1 VLHEKKVAVV
11 LSAYKA
17 ELTLESTYRSIPTGI
32 VAIVTTRQK
41 LVVSI
46 LFIVAAYLAFKNLG
60 SAYLWDDECEVA
72 IFGNNLLNFGEL
84 TGWDG
89 RNLFASYNGTT
100 LDANMHSVQPPL
112 MFFVAAASFKL
123 FGVSTW
129 TARLPF
135 ASIGVL
141 SLLVFW
147 QIIKT
152 ELNEAGAAPAESC
165 IFSRA
170 QLYCFASLCLS
181 TSFLLFIR
189 NSRYYSLAIF
199 FSLATYYFYHRALK
213 NPELRHAIPVSLCA
227 TALFYA
233 HFLLAA
239 VFLGALAVQH
249 VIFERPILRQ
259 QLLSTWLPAAGVFA
273 LLVVPYAIMHRI
285 WDRPDM
291 ATEIRF
297 LDAVVTTPWYIRKP
311 LLVMWSERDIC
322 LINGLSLSIVVA
334 ILVCRFYLD
343 RNDALLKTCMRW
355 CCFTVLQL
363 FLLGLLS
370 PQETAKTSTIEIRY
384 LAAILPFGVATM
396 GMFFAYLQK
405 FSRVLACTLL
415 ALVVCTNALAI
426 GRGLYHFRSI
436 LPSYP
441 YHFRWTL
448 PAYLKEIHN
457 PYPTGEQAATD
468 YLRAHARQ
476 DDQVLVLPSYDNLPV
491 MFYAGDV
498 IKTCC
503 YFDDNSHL
511 WQHGADKLPIHG
523 SRTRDFPDWIVVF
536 GATPQHVLQYC
547 SRPHVAAGGA
557 TEQFNYKPAAQ
568 LDVYAGNSQRPELD
582 SHHFGPVT
590 DFDRRQSGVVI
601 YSKTTGQSPQ

>member
-1 VLHEKKVAVV
+1 M
-11 LSAYKA
+11 
-17 ELTLESTYRSIPTGI
+17 
-32 VAIVTTRQK
+32 TRQK
-41 LVVSI
+41 LFVSI
-46 LFIVAAYLAFKNLG
+46 LFIVATYLAFKNLS
-60 SAYLWDDECEVA
+60 SAHLWDDEAEVA
-72 IFGNNLLNFGEL
+72 IFGKNLLNFGKL

-89 RNLFASYNGTT
+89 RNLFAFSNGTT
-100 LDANMHSVQPPL
+100 LDANMHSTQPPL

-129 TARLPF
+129 SARLPF
-135 ASIGVL
+135 ALIGVL

-152 ELNEAGAAPAESC
+152 ELDAAAGPTPAASR

-199 FSLATYYFYHRALK
+199 FSLVTYYFYHRALK
-213 NPELRHAIPVSLCA
+213 NPGLRYAIAVGLCA

-239 VFLGALAVQH
+239 VLLGALAVQH
-249 VIFERPILRQ
+249 LIFERPILRQ
-259 QLLSTWLPAAGVFA
+259 QLLSTWLPAAGIFA
-273 LLVVPYAIMHRI
+273 LLVVPYAITHRI
-285 WDRPDM
+285 WDRPD
-291 ATEIRF
+291 I
-297 LDAVVTTPWYIRKP
+297 LPAVTPWYIRKP
-311 LLVMWSERDIC
+311 LLVLWFERDIC
-322 LINGLSLSIVVA
+322 LVNGLSLSIVVA
-334 ILVCRFYLD
+334 ILVCRFYVD

-363 FLLGLLS
+363 FFLGLLS
-370 PQETAKTSTIEIRY
+370 PQETAGADSIDTRY
-384 LAAILPFGVATM
+384 LAAVLPFGVATM
-396 GMFFAYLQK
+396 GMFFAYLEK

-426 GRGLYHFRSI
+426 GRD
-436 LPSYP
+436 P
-441 YHFRWTL
+441 YHFRWILSAYHFRWIL
-448 PAYLKEIHN
+448 PAYLKEIHG
-457 PYPTGEQAATD
+457 PYPTGERAATD

-476 DDQVLVLPSYDNLPV
+476 DSQVLVLPSYNNLPV

-523 SRTRDFPDWIVVF
+523 SSTRDFPDWIVVF
-536 GATPQHVLQYC
+536 GVVPQDVLQYY
-547 SRPHVAAGGA
+547 SRRHVAAGGA
-557 TEQFNYKPAAQ
+557 TEQFNYKLAAQ
-568 LDVYAGNSQRPELD
+568 LDVYAHNSQRPELER
-582 SHHFGPVT
+582 HHFGPVT
-590 DFDRRQSGVVI
+590 DFNRGRSGVVI
-601 YSKTTGQSPQ
+601 YTRERNEPSSAASGRGPG